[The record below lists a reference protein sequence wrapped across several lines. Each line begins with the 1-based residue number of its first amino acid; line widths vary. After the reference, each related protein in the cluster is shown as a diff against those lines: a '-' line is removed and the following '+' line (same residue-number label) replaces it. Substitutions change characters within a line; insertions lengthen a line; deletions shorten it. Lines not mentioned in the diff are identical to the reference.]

1 MPGGGGGGVSEDPRI
16 EAVAREIGYAW
27 EKQPEQM
34 REHWRLMARN
44 YLLASDAVDPLRRLA

>member
-1 MPGGGGGGVSEDPRI
+1 MSEDPRI

-34 REHWRLMARN
+34 REHWRLVARN
-44 YLLASDAVDPLRRLA
+44 YLLAADAVDPLRRLA